1 MLAVTEDGI
10 GSDQERDASK
20 ISSLSPARVHLPG
33 SIPVIQVACGLHHS
47 GEGNHLAPPEFTCPY
62 INVISIKLLWCL
74 AIRFCIRDH
83 KFL

>member
-47 GEGNHLAPPEFTCPY
+47 GEGNHHAPQEFTCPY
-62 INVISIKLLWCL
+62 ITVVILAVLHLLYDVL
-74 AIRFCIRDH
+74 VVTI
-83 KFL
+83 